1 MLRVLQLEY
10 FPNGIASP
18 IYRSI
23 RYCSGYIILEAQH
36 LTDNLAEI
44 MDINVRKGRYYEN
57 TSTIFTPISRNI
69 RPYIINRVAHYLM
82 ENSFV
87 IQIKKKLGR
96 NDLAYP
102 SYDQITANN
111 L

>member
-1 MLRVLQLEY
+1 
-10 FPNGIASP
+10 
-18 IYRSI
+18 
-23 RYCSGYIILEAQH
+23 
-36 LTDNLAEI
+36 

-69 RPYIINRVAHYLM
+69 RPYIINRVAYYLM

-87 IQIKKKLGR
+87 IHIKKLGR

-102 SYDQITANN
+102 SYDQIGANN